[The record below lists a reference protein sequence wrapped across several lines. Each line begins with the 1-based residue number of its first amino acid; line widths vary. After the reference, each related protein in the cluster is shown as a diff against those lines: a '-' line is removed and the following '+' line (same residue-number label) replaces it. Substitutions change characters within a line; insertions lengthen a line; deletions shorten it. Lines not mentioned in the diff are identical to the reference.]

1 MSESVRVVRSH
12 YATAKAWDWL
22 LHGDG
27 MRKTPEEHERIKG
40 LLLDLDELLNELDA
54 ATSNQDRIPEGNDG

>member
-12 YATAKAWDWL
+12 YATAKVWDWL

-40 LLLDLDELLNELDA
+40 ILLDLDELLHKLDEE
-54 ATSNQDRIPEGNDG
+54 TSNQESKP